1 LNPAVEPRAF
11 SDAAPSSFNLYRI
24 ASGGQSAK
32 RPALRENAKSS
43 KTSGKPNEEPK
54 LFLPDPISA
63 RWFVPRPSCPRPS
76 PAPTP
81 AHVQDCKE
89 SLMMWKRGNK
99 NMVGVDIGSSSVK
112 AVELQG
118 KNGEFQLVSL
128 GYESLQPDSV
138 VDGQIMELN
147 SVSNAIANIF
157 NEHKIKTTRVAAGV
171 NGHSVIVKNI
181 VLPQMTGD
189 ELQESFAWHAEE
201 HIPFDIS
208 DVNLDYHVTG
218 STPDAIQVLMAACKR
233 DKISNLKQT
242 IQLAGKQP
250 VVIDVDAF
258 ALQNCYE
265 LNYDP
270 QPGQI
275 VALLNIGAS
284 TTNINILNGDRSVF
298 TRDASFGGNQYTSL
312 LQKELGL
319 NFDQAE
325 HVKRGMPLPEGVE
338 QREIAPILDTVS
350 DILAL
355 EIQKT
360 MDFYRATVEDG
371 ESAVGTIL
379 VSGGGSKLNGL
390 VDFLARQ
397 FEIPVEIFDPFRK
410 IKVDSRGFDPE
421 YMREMVPEM
430 AIAVGLALRGV
441 DAR

>member
-1 LNPAVEPRAF
+1 
-11 SDAAPSSFNLYRI
+11 
-24 ASGGQSAK
+24 
-32 RPALRENAKSS
+32 
-43 KTSGKPNEEPK
+43 
-54 LFLPDPISA
+54 
-63 RWFVPRPSCPRPS
+63 
-76 PAPTP
+76 
-81 AHVQDCKE
+81 
-89 SLMMWKRGNK
+89 MWKRTNK
-99 NMVGVDIGSSSVK
+99 SMVGVDIGSSSVK

-118 KNGEFQLVSL
+118 KNGDFQLVSL
-128 GYESLQPDSV
+128 GYESLEPDSV

-147 SVSNAIANIF
+147 SVSNAISNIF
-157 NEHKIKTTRVAAGV
+157 NEHKIKTNRVAAGV

-181 VLPQMTGD
+181 ILPQMSSA

-201 HIPFDIS
+201 HIPFDIA
-208 DVNLDYHVTG
+208 DVTLDYHVTG
-218 STPDAIQVLMAACKR
+218 STDDAIHVLMAACKR
-233 DKISNLKQT
+233 DKVANLKQA

-250 VVIDVDAF
+250 AIIDVDAF

-270 QPGQI
+270 QPNEV

-284 TTNINILNGDRSVF
+284 TTNINILNGNRSVF

-319 NFDQAE
+319 TFEHAE
-325 HVKRGMPLPEGVE
+325 QVKRGMPLPEPVE
-338 QREIAPILDTVS
+338 DRDIIPILETVS

-371 ESAVGTIL
+371 GVAVEKIL
-379 VSGGGSKLNGL
+379 VSGGGSKLAGL
-390 VDFLARQ
+390 IDFLAKQ
-397 FEIPVEIFDPFRK
+397 FEMPVEIFDPFRK

-421 YMREMVPEM
+421 YMREVIPEM

>member
-1 LNPAVEPRAF
+1 MF
-11 SDAAPSSFNLYRI
+11 
-24 ASGGQSAK
+24 K
-32 RPALRENAKSS
+32 RTNKS
-43 KTSGKPNEEPK
+43 
-54 LFLPDPISA
+54 
-63 RWFVPRPSCPRPS
+63 
-76 PAPTP
+76 
-81 AHVQDCKE
+81 
-89 SLMMWKRGNK
+89 
-99 NMVGVDIGSSSVK
+99 MVGVDIGSSSVK

-118 KNGEFQLVSL
+118 RNGDFQLISL
-128 GYESLQPDSV
+128 GFESLQPDSV

-147 SVSNAIANIF
+147 SVSHAIGNIF
-157 NEHKIKTTRVAAGV
+157 NEHKIKTTKVAAGV

-181 VLPQMTGD
+181 VLPQMSQE

-218 STPDAIQVLMAACKR
+218 RTQEAIHVLMAACKR
-233 DKISNLKQT
+233 DKVANLKQA

-250 VVIDVDAF
+250 ALIDVDAF

-265 LNYDP
+265 LNY
-270 QPGQI
+270 QPRPGEI

-284 TTNINILNGDRSVF
+284 TTNINILNGSRSVF

-319 NFDQAE
+319 SFEQAE
-325 HVKRGMPLPEGVE
+325 QVKRGMPLPAGSDNVE
-338 QREIAPILDTVS
+338 TAPILETVS

-371 ESAVGTIL
+371 DSAVQKIL
-379 VSGGGSKLNGL
+379 VSGGGSKLRGL
-390 VDFLARQ
+390 MEFLSRQ
-397 FEIPVEIFDPFRK
+397 FDVPVEIFDPFRK
-410 IKVDSRGFDPE
+410 IKVDARGFDPE
-421 YMREMVPEM
+421 YMREIVPEM

>member
-1 LNPAVEPRAF
+1 
-11 SDAAPSSFNLYRI
+11 
-24 ASGGQSAK
+24 
-32 RPALRENAKSS
+32 
-43 KTSGKPNEEPK
+43 
-54 LFLPDPISA
+54 
-63 RWFVPRPSCPRPS
+63 
-76 PAPTP
+76 
-81 AHVQDCKE
+81 
-89 SLMMWKRGNK
+89 MWKRTNK
-99 NMVGVDIGSSSVK
+99 SMVGVDIGSSSVK

-118 KNGEFQLVSL
+118 KNGDFKLVSL
-128 GYESLQPDSV
+128 GYESLEPDSV

-147 SVSNAIANIF
+147 SVSNAISNIF
-157 NEHKIKTTRVAAGV
+157 NEHKIKTNRVAAGV

-181 VLPQMTGD
+181 MLPQMSSA

-201 HIPFDIS
+201 HIPFDIT
-208 DVNLDYHVTG
+208 DVTLDYHVTG
-218 STPDAIQVLMAACKR
+218 TTDDAIHVLMAACKR
-233 DKISNLKQT
+233 DKVANLKQA

-270 QPGQI
+270 QPNEV

-284 TTNINILNGDRSVF
+284 TTNINILNGNRSVF
-298 TRDASFGGNQYTSL
+298 TRDATFGGNQYTSL
-312 LQKELGL
+312 LQKELGVT
-319 NFDQAE
+319 FEHAE
-325 HVKRGMPLPEGVE
+325 QVKRGMPLPEPIE
-338 QREIAPILDTVS
+338 DRDIKPILETVS

-371 ESAVGTIL
+371 GVAVEKIL
-379 VSGGGSKLNGL
+379 VSGGGSKLAGL
-390 VDFLARQ
+390 IDFLAQQ
-397 FEIPVEIFDPFRK
+397 FEMPVEIFDPFRK

-421 YMREMVPEM
+421 YMREVIPEM

>member
-1 LNPAVEPRAF
+1 
-11 SDAAPSSFNLYRI
+11 
-24 ASGGQSAK
+24 
-32 RPALRENAKSS
+32 
-43 KTSGKPNEEPK
+43 
-54 LFLPDPISA
+54 
-63 RWFVPRPSCPRPS
+63 
-76 PAPTP
+76 
-81 AHVQDCKE
+81 
-89 SLMMWKRGNK
+89 MMWKRGK
-99 NMVGVDIGSSSVK
+99 KSMVGVDIGSSSVK

-118 KNGEFQLVSL
+118 RNGDFQLVSL

-147 SVSNAIANIF
+147 AVSSAIGNIF
-157 NEHKIKTTRVAAGV
+157 NEHKIKTVKVAAGV

-181 VLPQMTGD
+181 VLPQMSDG

-218 STPDAIQVLMAACKR
+218 STPDAIHVLLAACKR
-233 DKISNLKQT
+233 DKIANLKQA

-250 VVIDVDAF
+250 TVIDVDAF

-265 LNYDP
+265 LNYQP
-270 QPGQI
+270 QPGQV

-298 TRDASFGGNQYTSL
+298 TRDATFGGNQYTSL

-319 NFDQAE
+319 TFEQAE
-325 HVKRGMPLPEGVE
+325 QVKRGMPPPENAE
-338 QREIAPILDTVS
+338 PRDIEPILDTVS

-371 ESAVGTIL
+371 EAAVQQIL

-390 VDFLARQ
+390 VEFLSTR
-397 FEIPVEIFDPFRK
+397 FEIPVEGFDPFRK
-410 IKVDSRGFDPE
+410 IRVDSRGFDPE
-421 YMREMVPEM
+421 YMREIVPEM

>member
-1 LNPAVEPRAF
+1 M
-11 SDAAPSSFNLYRI
+11 AASPP
-24 ASGGQSAK
+24 K

-43 KTSGKPNEEPK
+43 KTYCEKTNEEVK
-54 LFLPDPISA
+54 RFQSDQIGA
-63 RWFVPRPSCPRPS
+63 RGVVPRPSRS
-76 PAPTP
+76 RSGAAPTP
-81 AHVQDCKE
+81 AHVQDCE
-89 SLMMWKRGNK
+89 EPLMMWKRGNK
-99 NMVGVDIGSSSVK
+99 SMVGVDIGSSSVK

-118 KNGEFQLVSL
+118 KNGNFELVSL

-147 SVSNAIANIF
+147 SVSQAIANIF
-157 NEHKIKTTRVAAGV
+157 NEHKIKTTKVAAGV

-181 VLPQMTGD
+181 VLPQMTGE

-218 STPDAIQVLMAACKR
+218 STPDAIHVLLAACKR
-233 DKISNLKQT
+233 DKIANLKQA

-250 VVIDVDAF
+250 TVIDVDAF

-270 QPGQI
+270 QAGQI

-284 TTNINILNGDRSVF
+284 TTNINILNGNRSVF

-325 HVKRGMPLPEGVE
+325 QVKRGMPLPEGVE
-338 QREIAPILDTVS
+338 PREIEPILDTVS

-371 ESAVGTIL
+371 ESAVQKIL
-379 VSGGGSKLNGL
+379 ISGGGSKLKGL
-390 VDFLARQ
+390 VEFLAKQ
-397 FEIPVEIFDPFRK
+397 FEIPVEVFDPFRK
-410 IKVDSRGFDPE
+410 IRIDSRGFDPE
-421 YMREMVPEM
+421 YMREIVPEM

>member
-1 LNPAVEPRAF
+1 MKWN
-11 SDAAPSSFNLYRI
+11 ST
-24 ASGGQSAK
+24 K
-32 RPALRENAKSS
+32 KS
-43 KTSGKPNEEPK
+43 
-54 LFLPDPISA
+54 
-63 RWFVPRPSCPRPS
+63 
-76 PAPTP
+76 
-81 AHVQDCKE
+81 
-89 SLMMWKRGNK
+89 
-99 NMVGVDIGSSSVK
+99 MVGVDIGSSSVK

-118 KNGEFQLVSL
+118 KNNDFQLVSL
-128 GYESLQPDSV
+128 GYEALQPDSI

-147 SVSNAIANIF
+147 SVSNAIGNIF

-181 VLPQMTGD
+181 ILPQMSDD

-218 STPDAIQVLMAACKR
+218 TSDDAIHVLLAACKR
-233 DKISNLKQT
+233 DKVANVKQA

-250 VVIDVDAF
+250 AVIDVDAF

-284 TTNINILNGDRSVF
+284 TTNINILNGVRSVF
-298 TRDASFGGNQYTSL
+298 TRDATFGGNQYTSL

-319 NFDQAE
+319 TFDQAE
-325 HVKRGMPLPEGVE
+325 RVKRGMPMPEGSE
-338 QREIAPILDTVS
+338 HREIEPILETVS

-371 ESAVGTIL
+371 GSAVQKIL
-379 VSGGGSKLNGL
+379 VSGGGSKLKGL
-390 VDFLARQ
+390 VDFLAKR
-397 FEIPVEIFDPFRK
+397 FEVPAEIFDPFRK
-410 IKVDSRGFDPE
+410 IRVDSRGFDPE
-421 YMREMVPEM
+421 YMREIVPEM

>member
-1 LNPAVEPRAF
+1 
-11 SDAAPSSFNLYRI
+11 
-24 ASGGQSAK
+24 
-32 RPALRENAKSS
+32 
-43 KTSGKPNEEPK
+43 
-54 LFLPDPISA
+54 
-63 RWFVPRPSCPRPS
+63 
-76 PAPTP
+76 
-81 AHVQDCKE
+81 
-89 SLMMWKRGNK
+89 MMWKRGK
-99 NMVGVDIGSSSVK
+99 KSMVGVDIGSSSIK

-128 GYESLQPDSV
+128 GYEGLQPDSV

-147 SVSNAIANIF
+147 AVSSAIGTIF
-157 NEHKIKTTRVAAGV
+157 SEHKIKTSKVAAGV

-181 VLPQMTGD
+181 VLPQMTDD

-208 DVNLDYHVTG
+208 DVNLDYHVTD
-218 STPDAIQVLMAACKR
+218 STPEAIHVLLAACKR
-233 DKISNLKQT
+233 DKVANLKQA

-250 VVIDVDAF
+250 AVIDVDAF

-270 QPGQI
+270 QPGQV

-284 TTNINILNGDRSVF
+284 TTNINILNGNRSVF
-298 TRDASFGGNQYTSL
+298 TRDATFGGNQYTSL

-319 NFDQAE
+319 TFDQADQ
-325 HVKRGMPLPEGVE
+325 VKRGMPLPENLE
-338 QREIAPILDTVS
+338 HRDIQPILDTVS

-371 ESAVGTIL
+371 GEAVQQIL
-379 VSGGGSKLNGL
+379 VSGGGSKLKGL
-390 VDFLARQ
+390 VEFLASR
-397 FEIPVEIFDPFRK
+397 FEVAVEVFNPFRK
-410 IKVDSRGFDPE
+410 IRVDSRGFDPD
-421 YMREMVPEM
+421 YMREVVPEM

-441 DAR
+441 DAQ

>member
-1 LNPAVEPRAF
+1 
-11 SDAAPSSFNLYRI
+11 
-24 ASGGQSAK
+24 
-32 RPALRENAKSS
+32 
-43 KTSGKPNEEPK
+43 
-54 LFLPDPISA
+54 
-63 RWFVPRPSCPRPS
+63 
-76 PAPTP
+76 
-81 AHVQDCKE
+81 
-89 SLMMWKRGNK
+89 MWKRTK
-99 NMVGVDIGSSSVK
+99 KSMVGVDIGSSSVK

-118 KNGEFQLVSL
+118 RNGDFQLVSL

-147 SVSNAIANIF
+147 SVSHAIGNIF
-157 NEHKIKTTRVAAGV
+157 NEHKIKTTKVAAGV

-181 VLPQMTGD
+181 VLPQMSQE

-208 DVNLDYHVTG
+208 DVNLDYHVTD
-218 STPDAIQVLMAACKR
+218 SSDEAIHVLMAACKR
-233 DKISNLKQT
+233 DKVANLKQA

-270 QPGQI
+270 QPGEV

-284 TTNINILNGDRSVF
+284 TTNINILNGNRSVF

-319 NFDQAE
+319 TFEQAE
-325 HVKRGMPLPEGVE
+325 QVKRGMPLPNGSENLE
-338 QREIAPILDTVS
+338 TAPILETVS

-360 MDFYRATVEDG
+360 MDFYRATVEDSS
-371 ESAVGTIL
+371 SAVEKIL
-379 VSGGGSKLNGL
+379 VSGGGSKLTGL
-390 VDFLARQ
+390 IEFLSKQ
-397 FEIPVEIFDPFRK
+397 FEIPVEIFNPFKK
-410 IKVDSRGFDPE
+410 IKIDSRGFDPE
-421 YMREMVPEM
+421 YMREIVPEM